1 MTDVPFREVSPM
13 FSLSFPPVALSALTA
28 SPVVAEDDAKPG
40 DGADAFAALLGAL
53 GASAAGARAKLPDAR
68 RAPLPE
74 DGNFLPDGAEV
85 EVGKSEPVA
94 ADISQSEDPAIEG
107 QSMTPSVVL
116 PVALL
121 APATLAVTSVKAE
134 GTAPVP
140 VPPKALT
147 PQSVSVRKGA
157 KGAAASATASSPG
170 SPSGATAFVTT
181 QSPASAQAGVGVPA
195 KPDTARPETKP
206 AVTLP
211 AHAALRAKIEHD
223 ARAPEPGPPAASPV
237 LPEQAA
243 ARAGVALAA
252 RGDPERLVR
261 SSRPEIVIVEQ
272 GVGETDA
279 EPPVAL
285 LRPLADIFTDRRP
298 SAELQSPLASILTD
312 GDPPFAPQA
321 TASSIPA
328 VTPTVARHDFAA
340 MVDRLIDARDLAGA
354 QPTTMTLLHDDFGAV
369 SLRFRSADD
378 GLTVTMASP
387 DPDFARAVNAAVAPG
402 ATSNPGDMIRQ
413 GGDQALLR
421 HGGSTAPGEE
431 RSNAR
436 SGERETSRQRGDPPP
451 PQRTA
456 PRHQSRGGIF
466 A

>member
-13 FSLSFPPVALSALTA
+13 FSLSLPPVALSALTA
-28 SPVVAEDDAKPG
+28 SPAVAEDDAKPG

-68 RAPLPE
+68 RARLPE
-74 DGNFLPDGAEV
+74 NGNFLPDGAEV

-170 SPSGATAFVTT
+170 SPTGATAFVTT

-195 KPDTARPETKP
+195 KPDTTRPDTKL

-211 AHAALRAKIEHD
+211 AHAARRAKIEHD

-243 ARAGVALAA
+243 ARAGVALAP

-298 SAELQSPLASILTD
+298 SVELQSPLASILTD
-312 GDPPFAPQA
+312 GDPPSAPQA

-354 QPTTMTLLHDDFGAV
+354 QPATMTLLHDDFGAV

-413 GGDQALLR
+413 GGDQASLR

-436 SGERETSRQRGDPPP
+436 SGERETSRQRGDPPS